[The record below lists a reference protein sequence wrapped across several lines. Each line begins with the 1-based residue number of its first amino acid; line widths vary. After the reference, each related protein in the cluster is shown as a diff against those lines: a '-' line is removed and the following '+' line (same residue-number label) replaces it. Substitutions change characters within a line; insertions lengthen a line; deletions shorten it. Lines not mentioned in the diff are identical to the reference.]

1 MRLTRQ
7 EIGLGERS
15 YAVVVAPDFQG
26 LGAELRQVQAGE
38 RCVVVRNPTVQGLY
52 GAAVRKEL
60 EGAGWKV
67 EEVEIP
73 DGEAHKNL
81 QSWATL
87 VDALLSLGVDR
98 KTPVLALGGGVTG
111 DLVGFA
117 AATVMRG
124 LPFVQVPTTLL
135 AMVDASVGGK
145 TGVNTDAGKNLVGSF
160 YQPVLVWA
168 ALHTL
173 QTLEEVDL
181 RSGLGEVLKHA
192 LIEGEVA
199 LSSCEKMAPALLR
212 RDPGALSAV
221 IEDSIRTKARLVEA
235 DERES
240 GPRAVLNLGHTLGHA
255 IEKVGGYGRMG
266 HGEAVGLGILAVA
279 RFGWSRAW
287 LNDRALPERIHA
299 LLGRLGLPQ
308 KVPFEVNE
316 EALARAIGFDKKRAR
331 GMLNLV
337 VPQAPGEVVLRKLS
351 MEEVPALVDALKRL
365 G

>member
-1 MRLTRQ
+1 MTRQ

-73 DGEAHKNL
+73 DGEAHKNI

-173 QTLEEVDL
+173 KTLEEVDL

-266 HGEAVGLGILAVA
+266 HGEA
-279 RFGWSRAW
+279 
-287 LNDRALPERIHA
+287 
-299 LLGRLGLPQ
+299 
-308 KVPFEVNE
+308 
-316 EALARAIGFDKKRAR
+316 
-331 GMLNLV
+331 
-337 VPQAPGEVVLRKLS
+337 
-351 MEEVPALVDALKRL
+351 
-365 G
+365 

>member
-1 MRLTRQ
+1 VRLTRQ
-7 EIGLGERS
+7 EVGLAERS
-15 YAVVVAPDFQG
+15 YSVVLAPHFGG
-26 LGAELRQVQAGE
+26 LGAELRKVQAEE
-38 RCVVVRNPTVQGLY
+38 RCVVVSNPTVRALY
-52 GAAVRKEL
+52 GAAVRAEL
-60 EGAGWKV
+60 EGEGWKV
-67 EEVEIP
+67 DELEIP

-81 QSWATL
+81 QSWGVL
-87 VDALLSLGVDR
+87 VEALLGLGVDR
-98 KTPVLALGGGVTG
+98 KTPVVALGGGVTG

-117 AATVMRG
+117 ASTVMRG

-145 TGVNTDAGKNLVGSF
+145 TGVNTEGGKNLVGSF

-168 ALHTL
+168 ALNTL
-173 QTLEEVDL
+173 QTLQEVDL

-192 LIEGEVA
+192 LIDGEVA
-199 LSSCEKMAPALLR
+199 LSGCERMAPALLR
-212 RDPGALSAV
+212 RDPAALASV
-221 IEDSIRTKARLVEA
+221 IEESVRTKARLVEA
-235 DERES
+235 DERED

-279 RFGWSRAW
+279 RFGWSRGW
-287 LNDRALPERIHA
+287 LKDRALPERVHA

-308 KVPFEVNE
+308 KVPFEVDE

-337 VPQAPGEVVLRKLS
+337 VPQAAGEVVLRKLS